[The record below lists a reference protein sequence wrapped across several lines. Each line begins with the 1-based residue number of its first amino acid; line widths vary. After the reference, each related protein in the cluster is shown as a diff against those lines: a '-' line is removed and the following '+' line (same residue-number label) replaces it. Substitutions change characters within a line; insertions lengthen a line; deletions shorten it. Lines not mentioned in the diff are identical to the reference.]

1 MYEYELPKYY
11 TERIVLSR
19 EQEKELITAAQSGS
33 KEARDTLVLSHLSL
47 VVYIAKT
54 LKHADT
60 DTINMGIQGLII
72 SIDRF
77 NLNSGNRF
85 ATFARHWV
93 IQKLMEGIYFKMNL
107 SRMSHKTR
115 QRLMKGHMTDSV
127 DIPEELLYNLTPSV
141 PTIEEDLMKIQLN
154 KIIRNTILTLKKRE
168 REIVVD
174 HIMKES
180 HTLKELGDRFGVSR
194 ERIRQIEEET
204 LSKLK
209 IKLKKFKIGV

>member
-77 NLNSGNRF
+77 NLN
-85 ATFARHWV
+85 
-93 IQKLMEGIYFKMNL
+93 
-107 SRMSHKTR
+107 SHKTR